1 MFFAAIWG
9 KTKTE
14 TRMGVAAD
22 FCPVC
27 HKITAFSVNR
37 VGVAAHV
44 YFVPMGEGEFRGY
57 SQTCLSCG
65 IVFNSDPNRFVRLV
79 QYAGS
84 PIDRLVEETFPSLR
98 ETFSGRLALEEKI
111 AADPHAFDAKTRWTI
126 LLEPFQIASPYFKN
140 RKSEMGL
147 RVLANALRPLDPS
160 EEEVRACLNEFR
172 NLGAAIGHQ
181 LRTEKVMKAVSRK
194 PSPNDYDY

>member
-37 VGVAAHV
+37 VGVATHV
-44 YFVPMGEGEFRGY
+44 YFVPMGEGELRNY

-65 IVFNSDPNRFVRLV
+65 TDFHSDPDRFVRLV
-79 QYAGS
+79 QYADS

-98 ETFSGRLALEEKI
+98 QVYSERLALEERI
-111 AADPHAFDAKTRWTI
+111 AADPHALDAETRWS
-126 LLEPFQIASPYFKN
+126 LLMEPFQIASQFFKH
-140 RKSEMGL
+140 RKSDTGL
-147 RVLANALRPLDPS
+147 RVLANALRPLKPS
-160 EEEVRACLNEFR
+160 EAEVRACLNEFR
-172 NLGAAIGHQ
+172 KLGAAIGNQ
-181 LRTEKVMKAVSRK
+181 LRTEKVMKAISNK
-194 PSPNDYDY
+194 PSLHDFDY